1 MATVLRSNEVYFGNL
16 NFTYVT
22 TIYRFIGICKSW
34 FHAHISYGAIVLVGV
49 GNYPAAGLRSRV
61 SSDVL
66 GNETGTKKDIQH
78 LTTLVK
84 RFFEIILDRCTSQYS
99 MHYDM

>member
-1 MATVLRSNEVYFGNL
+1 MISYFKIQSIKSLTVKLLIVSMGTVLRSNEVYFGNL

-49 GNYPAAGLRSRV
+49 GNYPAGILPAGYAVAYPAMYWAMKREQKKT
-61 SSDVL
+61 SS
-66 GNETGTKKDIQH
+66 T
-78 LTTLVK
+78 
-84 RFFEIILDRCTSQYS
+84 
-99 MHYDM
+99 